1 MSKKNVFM
9 AKRSRRHWVIIII
22 YYYYFVIFDCNVMVA
37 DISPL
42 VYAKGL
48 TR

>member
-1 MSKKNVFM
+1 MG
-9 AKRSRRHWVIIII
+9 
-22 YYYYFVIFDCNVMVA
+22 YYYNLLLLFCDIDCNVMVA